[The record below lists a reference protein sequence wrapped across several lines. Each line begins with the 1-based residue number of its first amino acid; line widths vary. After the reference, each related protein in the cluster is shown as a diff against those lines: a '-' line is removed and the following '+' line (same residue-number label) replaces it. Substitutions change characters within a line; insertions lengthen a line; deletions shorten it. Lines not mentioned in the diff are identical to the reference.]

1 MTALHALAGGMD
13 APPPDGEFE
22 VRYVAE
28 GSGLQHVPLDE
39 AGGVRFEVA
48 SPARGFVSYKG
59 QRNFPGLWWSATV
72 GGHVGY
78 ESWLE
83 RDHLM
88 LLDFDPAVVGISSQP
103 FWLSWSTEEGKV
115 RSHAPDYFARRADGS
130 ALVVDCRPL
139 ERIKPRDA
147 VKFEATRRACERLGW
162 DYRVV
167 GAVDAMVGGN
177 VRWLSG
183 YRHPRHARDEVTTA
197 LLAAF
202 TEPTELMAGVQAVGD
217 PIAVLPVLFHLL
229 WRHELVTDLSVP
241 LHPLAWVSAAR
252 RAV

>member
-1 MTALHALAGGMD
+1 MTALRALAGGMD
-13 APPPDGEFE
+13 VPPRDGEFE

-28 GSGLQHVPLDE
+28 GGGLQRVPLNE
-39 AGGVRFEVA
+39 VGRMRFEAVA
-48 SPARGFVSYKG
+48 PARAFVSYKG

-103 FWLSWSTEEGKV
+103 FWLSWSTAEGKV

-130 ALVVDCRPL
+130 AVVVDCRPL

-162 DYRVV
+162 DYHVV
-167 GAVDAMVGGN
+167 GAVDGVVAAN

-183 YRHPRHARDEVTTA
+183 YRHPRHAREDVAAA

-202 TEPTELMAGVQAVGD
+202 TEPAELMAGAQSVSD

-229 WRHELVTDLSVP
+229 WRHQLAADLSVP
-241 LHPLAWVSAAR
+241 LHPLTHISATGR
-252 RAV
+252 EV